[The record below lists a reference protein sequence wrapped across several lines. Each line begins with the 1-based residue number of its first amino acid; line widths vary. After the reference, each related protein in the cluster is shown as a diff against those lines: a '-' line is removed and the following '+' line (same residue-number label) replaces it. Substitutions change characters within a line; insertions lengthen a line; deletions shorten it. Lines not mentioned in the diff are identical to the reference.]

1 MKKESAHVI
10 PIIGA
15 LVVAIAP
22 HTLGLP
28 LWINLWCILMWGYML
43 VSLKRGWPLPGTY
56 IRYGLT
62 FSGIAGLLLTYS
74 VQPGG
79 DTFIGLLA
87 LMAAIKPFEMATH
100 RHQMITLLLT
110 YFIIITSLFRSE
122 SMFIVLYMFFSVF
135 ITTIALVRVNAPGDR
150 FRESLNM
157 AGLILA
163 QAIPLMILLFLL
175 FPRLPGSL
183 FGVQDKTLGRTGFS
197 DRMGPGSVSRLL
209 QDPTPAFRVE
219 FNGPRPKA
227 EQLYW
232 RGIVFQAFDGKS
244 WTTQDLI
251 IPNPPPPASRGKQYS
266 HTILLEPHN
275 SHWLMGLDL
284 PVKGPSWARLT
295 QGQVLKSPRRV
306 KQKIQYRVTSLAGE
320 PFLGTDP
327 TDDTDK
333 TSLSGFGGLTAGA
346 PKSMADSIPDDR
358 PGKISPKKM
367 AGGIISS
374 AGNKNPG
381 ARALAIT
388 IAGKASTPTK
398 KAQLL
403 MRYFKEN
410 QFVYSLTPPTSQGDH
425 IDAFLFEYKKGYCE
439 HFASAFAFMMNLM
452 DVPARVVGGY
462 LGGEHNPYSNY
473 LTIRQSYAHVWVE
486 IFNPKN
492 GWVRM
497 DPTLAVA
504 PDRIGINPDGSA
516 AFRQSAVGSSFFRKL
531 QFALD
536 AANIRWE
543 AWFTGY
549 SYFEQKA
556 FLEKLGLGKLGL
568 LKWGGIP
575 VFSLVLVLL
584 VFVILA
590 GFSGVLF
597 WWFQSKKQKP
607 DPVHHAY
614 SIYCQRLGK
623 LGLTKRPDQG
633 PIDFAKSCGKKRVD
647 LQAEIMAI
655 TDCYVQLRFQKNC
668 PATTLADFKHRIKK
682 FNPKPEPQRIAPVET
697 IP

>member
-1 MKKESAHVI
+1 VKKESAHVI

-22 HTLGLP
+22 HTPGLP
-28 LWINLWCILMWGYML
+28 LWINFWCLVMWGYML
-43 VSLKRGWPLPGTY
+43 VRLKTGWPLPGTY
-56 IRYGLT
+56 LRYGMT
-62 FSGIAGLLLTYS
+62 FAAIAGLLLTYH
-74 VQPGG
+74 VQIGA
-79 DTFIGLLA
+79 DSFIGLLA

-135 ITTIALVRVNAPGDR
+135 ITTIALVRVNAPRDR

-183 FGVQDKTLGRTGFS
+183 FGIQDKTLGRTGFS
-197 DRMGPGSVSRLL
+197 DRLSPGSVSRLL
-209 QDPTPAFRVE
+209 QDPTPAFRAE
-219 FNGPRPKA
+219 FHGPQPKA

-232 RGIVFQAFDGKS
+232 RGIVFQAFDGKT
-244 WTTQDLI
+244 WTTQDSI
-251 IPNPPPPASRGKQYS
+251 IANPLLPVSRGKQYS
-266 HTILLEPHN
+266 YTILLEPHN

-284 PVKGPSWARLT
+284 PIKGPSWARLT
-295 QGQVLKSPRRV
+295 RGQVLKSRRPV
-306 KQKIQYRVTSLAGE
+306 KQKIQYRATSLARE
-320 PFLGTDP
+320 PLNE
-327 TDDTDK
+327 TDK
-333 TSLSGFGGLTAGA
+333 KDQIEKTSSTGAGGPTSG
-346 PKSMADSIPDDR
+346 IPDVISDVIPD
-358 PGKISPKKM
+358 PGPGRILSKKM
-367 AGGIISS
+367 AADIILS

-381 ARALAIT
+381 ARELAIT
-388 IAGKASTPTK
+388 IAGKATTPTK

-403 MRYFKEN
+403 MTYFKEN
-410 QFVYSLTPPTSQGDH
+410 QFVYTLNPPTTKGDH
-425 IDAFLFEYKKGYCE
+425 IDAFLFESKKGYCE

-452 DVPARVVGGY
+452 EVPARVVGGY
-462 LGGEHNPYSNY
+462 LGGEHNPYGNY

-486 IFNPKN
+486 ILNPEN
-492 GWVRM
+492 GWVRI

-504 PDRIGINPDGSA
+504 PDRIGTNPDGSS
-516 AFRQSAVGSSFFRKL
+516 AFPRSTVGALSFYRKL
-531 QFALD
+531 KFVLD

-556 FLEKLGLGKLGL
+556 FLGKLGLGKLDL

-575 VFSLVLVLL
+575 VSSLVLILLVLVL
-584 VFVILA
+584 LA

-597 WWFQSKKQKP
+597 WLFQFKKQAP
-607 DPVHHAY
+607 DPVQQAY
-614 SIYCQRLGK
+614 NLYSQRLGK
-623 LGLTKRPDQG
+623 LGLSKRPDQG
-633 PIDFAKSCGKKRVD
+633 PIDFAKICGKKRKD
-647 LQAEIMAI
+647 LQSEIVAI
-655 TDCYVQLRFQKNC
+655 TDLYVQLRFQKDC
-668 PATTLADFKHRIKK
+668 PDTTLADFRHRIRK
-682 FNPKPEPQRIAPVET
+682 FKPKPEPQRT
-697 IP
+697 S